1 MSSAELQQLVADV
14 LAKADAD
21 TKAVIAEVFK
31 IERDKLYQANPYG
44 VKDEVLAAIKDVVK

>member
-1 MSSAELQQLVADV
+1 MPSAELQQLVTEV
-14 LAKADAD
+14 LANAEAD

-44 VKDEVLAAIKDVVK
+44 VKDEILAAIKDVVK